1 MIERIKELLNEKEW
15 TFASLLD
22 PSVMVED
29 ITIRIYDEMSDS
41 EKLEA
46 IWNETIFNTIMDKIS
61 VLVTELVKEEIMQA
75 KVSFGFTPDLQKINE
90 NKEVNNNEIS
100 ERSMGRKSSEER
112 STDETADSEE

>member
-22 PSVMVED
+22 METVVED
-29 ITIRIYDEMSDS
+29 ISLKIYNEMSDT

-46 IWNETIFNTIMDKIS
+46 VWNQTIFDEIMMKIS
-61 VLVTELVKEEIMQA
+61 ELVAELVKEELMQA
-75 KVSFGFTPDLQKINE
+75 KVSFGDKNE
-90 NKEVNNNEIS
+90 VDENEIS